1 MTQALHKTI
10 DVAAAYDRWAAT
22 YDVDPN
28 ITRDRDAA
36 ILRRQAFELTNCDVL
51 EIGCGTGK
59 NTAWLAERAR
69 SVIAMDVS
77 AGMLT
82 QARKSVCLPY
92 VQYVQHDIRAPWPL
106 ADASVDLVV
115 GNLVLEH
122 IEGLEVVFR
131 QAFRVLRPRGE
142 CFVCELH
149 PFRQITGG
157 QAQFTDPE
165 TGERVGVS
173 AFVHD
178 VSDYVNAAL
187 VAGFYLVRTDDW
199 RDRPDAPRTE
209 VPRLFSLRCRCE
221 FR

>member
-1 MTQALHKTI
+1 MTQALHKTS

-22 YDVDPN
+22 YDADPN
-28 ITRDRDAA
+28 ITRDLNAV

-59 NTAWLAERAR
+59 NTAWLAARAR
-69 SVIAMDVS
+69 SVIAMDFS
-77 AGMLT
+77 AGMLA
-82 QARKSVCLPY
+82 QARKSVCAPC

-122 IEGLEVVFR
+122 VEGLEAVFR
-131 QAFRVLRPRGE
+131 QAFRVLRPGGE
-142 CFVCELH
+142 FFVCELH

-157 QAQFTDPE
+157 QGQFTDPE
-165 TGERVGVS
+165 TGERMCVS

-178 VSDYVNAAL
+178 VSDYVNTAL
-187 VAGFYLVRTDDW
+187 VAGFHLVRTDDW

-209 VPRLFSLRCRCE
+209 MPRLFSLRCRCE
-221 FR
+221 LR